1 MKPDIKKSVL
11 FLPLCLLLTSLLAA
25 CGTTTYVF
33 DQQPVGDSVGACGAS
48 FQPVLTTMRP
58 SSASAQSVYFISGV
72 HLYALNAGNGT
83 LHWCIHANNLYS
95 NPAIAQRGDILP
107 VVFGPPPRPDGFS
120 GLTVNNGVVYAGSM
134 DNYTYAFNAHSGALL
149 WHQQTGAVNAS
160 TPTAVRDTV
169 YVSSDTI
176 YALNAQ
182 NGAIRWKYPTHD
194 VVTSS
199 PVSIN
204 GLIYAGSYDGNI
216 YALDATNGTKR
227 WSYQTGGRIY
237 VPPIVDHNVV
247 YFGSGDNAITLFAL
261 NAQTGKLLWSQ
272 STSVNAD
279 SSLSVANGILYAGS
293 NSALFALNAQTGTLL
308 WRSPIAT
315 PLHPLVANGILYVTS
330 ETGLFALNPQ
340 NGALLWQNALDETQS
355 MYISRPVILENK
367 IYVEAL
373 DMSTSPS
380 KVMLHA
386 LNVNNGGEDWYT
398 SVAWNI
404 STVGVAV

>member
-1 MKPDIKKSVL
+1 MKKIIL
-11 FLPLCLLLTSLLAA
+11 FLPLFFLLASLLAA
-25 CGTTTYVF
+25 CGTNTSVF
-33 DQQPVGDSVGACGAS
+33 NQQPVGDGVGACS
-48 FQPVLTTMRP
+48 TPFQPVLTTMRP

-83 LHWCIHANNLYS
+83 LHWCIHASNLRS
-95 NPAIAQRGDILP
+95 NPAMAQRGDILP
-107 VVFGPPPRPDGFS
+107 VVFGPPAPLDGFS

-134 DNYTYAFNAHSGALL
+134 DNYTYAFNARSGALL
-149 WHQQTGAVNAS
+149 WHQQTGAVDAS
-160 TPTAVRDTV
+160 SPTAVRDTV
-169 YVSSDTI
+169 YVNSDTI

-182 NGAIRWKYPTHD
+182 NGTVRWKYPTQD

-199 PVSIN
+199 PVLVN

-216 YALDATNGTKR
+216 YALNATNGTKR
-227 WSYQTGGRIY
+227 WSYQAGGRVY

-247 YFGSGDNAITLFAL
+247 YFGAGDDTITLFAL

-272 STSVNAD
+272 NTSISAGA
-279 SSLSVANGILYAGS
+279 SLAVANDVLYAGS
-293 NSALFALNAQTGTLL
+293 NNALFALNAQTGATL

-315 PLHPLVANGILYVTS
+315 PLHPLVANGVLYVTS
-330 ETGLFALNPQ
+330 ENGGLYALNPKS
-340 NGALLWQNALDETQS
+340 GALLWQNTLDETQS